1 LHVYRLSEPIDDFDG
16 LTPLNEWL
24 DGDAE
29 RLAWA
34 LQAVLALAEAAPT
47 VGWKGDMRHLPLVGH
62 LPTSPFVTRY
72 LVVKQDN
79 NGDTFLICQA
89 DPAELLDHA
98 AADEVTPGPVGAWL
112 PPNASDLRL
121 DEPEPGIELTGIDPG
136 PWGLGGRE
144 LACGTAHFRRPASER
159 PAYRPR

>member
-1 LHVYRLSEPIDDFDG
+1 MHVYRLSEPIDDFDG

-34 LQAVLALAEAAPT
+34 LRAVLALAQAAST
-47 VGWKGDMRHLPLVGH
+47 VGWRGDMRHLPLVGH
-62 LPTSPFVTRY
+62 LPTSPLVTRY

-79 NGDTFLICQA
+79 NGDTFLISQA

-98 AADEVTPGPVGAWL
+98 ATDEITPGPIGAWL
-112 PPNASDLRL
+112 PPNARDLRL
-121 DEPEPGIELTGIDPG
+121 DEPEPDITPTATDP
-136 PWGLGGRE
+136 
-144 LACGTAHFRRPASER
+144 TQPAF
-159 PAYRPR
+159 

>member
-1 LHVYRLSEPIDDFDG
+1 MHVHRLSEPIDDFDG
-16 LTPLNEWL
+16 LSPLTEWL

-34 LQAVLALAEAAPT
+34 LRAVLALAEAAPV

-98 AADEVTPGPVGAWL
+98 AVEEVTPGSIGAWV
-112 PPNASDLRL
+112 PPNARHLRL
-121 DEPEPGIELTGIDPG
+121 DEPEPDIEPTDIDPA
-136 PWGLGGRE
+136 E
-144 LACGTAHFRRPASER
+144 PAF
-159 PAYRPR
+159 

>member
-1 LHVYRLSEPIDDFDG
+1 VFIYRLTDPIDDFEG

-34 LQAVLALAEAAPT
+34 LRAVLALATAAPT
-47 VGWKGDMRHLPLVGH
+47 VGWDGDMRHLPFVGH

-79 NGDTFLICQA
+79 NGDTFLVCQS
-89 DPAELLDHA
+89 DPTQLFDHA
-98 AADEVTPGPVGAWL
+98 TDDEATPGPIGAWI
-112 PPNASDLRL
+112 PPTTRELRL
-121 DEPEPGIELTGIDPG
+121 DQPDTDAAPSQANLITPD
-136 PWGLGGRE
+136 
-144 LACGTAHFRRPASER
+144 F
-159 PAYRPR
+159 

>member
-1 LHVYRLSEPIDDFDG
+1 MHVCRLSEPIDDFDG

-34 LQAVLALAEAAPT
+34 LRAVLALAQAAPT
-47 VGWKGDMRHLPLVGH
+47 VGWRGDMRHLPLIGH

-72 LVVKQDN
+72 LVAKQDN
-79 NGDTFLICQA
+79 NGDTFLISEA

-98 AADEVTPGPVGAWL
+98 ATDEVTPGPIGAWL
-112 PPNASDLRL
+112 PPNARDLRL
-121 DEPEPGIELTGIDPG
+121 DEPEPDTIPTDIDPA
-136 PWGLGGRE
+136 E
-144 LACGTAHFRRPASER
+144 PAF
-159 PAYRPR
+159 

>member
-24 DGDAE
+24 DGDTE

-34 LQAVLALAEAAPT
+34 LRAVLALAQAAST
-47 VGWKGDMRHLPLVGH
+47 VGWRGDMRHLPLVGH
-62 LPTSPFVTRY
+62 LPTSPLVTRY

-79 NGDTFLICQA
+79 NGDTFLISQA

-98 AADEVTPGPVGAWL
+98 ATDEITPGPIGAWF
-112 PPNASDLRL
+112 PPNARDLQL
-121 DEPEPGIELTGIDPG
+121 DEPEPDITPTAIDPT
-136 PWGLGGRE
+136 E
-144 LACGTAHFRRPASER
+144 PAF
-159 PAYRPR
+159 

>member
-1 LHVYRLSEPIDDFDG
+1 MHVYRLDEPIDDFDG

-24 DGDAE
+24 DRDAG

-34 LQAVLALAEAAPT
+34 LRAVLALAEAAPM
-47 VGWKGDMRHLPLVGH
+47 VGWKGDMRHLPMVGH

-98 AADEVTPGPVGAWL
+98 AVDEVTPGSIGAWV
-112 PPNASDLRL
+112 PPNARHLRL
-121 DEPEPGIELTGIDPG
+121 DEPEPDIEPAGI
-136 PWGLGGRE
+136 
-144 LACGTAHFRRPASER
+144 HPAE
-159 PAYRPR
+159 PAF